1 MSAGFRLQSAQGWTL
16 SGLIEMNASER
27 SRRAALSFW
36 IGASTLAALPAGAQT
51 LDEQYAF
58 YLGAKCDEMNFE
70 REGDGVLL
78 PGQAGPRLETYCS
91 GLPPTG
97 GGGSTTASGGGAGA
111 SSGQGSAVADAT
123 LRRRRD
129 RARAEEQPPADDTS
143 IVDVGRLSAFLSVD
157 YQREHQHA
165 TRYEAGRRSDLAGVL
180 LGSDYRFGTTG
191 LIGLGLRLN
200 ERAGDFDNDSGDF
213 RTRASGAVLYGSWFP
228 RPNAFIDVNATIDRR
243 QVEIERIVTVR
254 KEVFGNPLFPPNI
267 VYDPPPAAVDTDAR
281 GTEWNI
287 ELRSGADFSA
297 GALTVGPRLALSS
310 RRTQTD
316 GFTETGDTPMTL
328 AFDEQ
333 TEKSLRTAVGFQAS
347 RAFDQTA
354 AVWVVQ
360 VNADW
365 IHEFEDD
372 QRVITARFAEDLRPD
387 PTQLAFL
394 DAPPD
399 RDVYAGRLSL
409 VAVFPHG
416 FSAFA
421 NVEGLL
427 GHDYIDRYGATLG
440 LRREF

>member
-1 MSAGFRLQSAQGWTL
+1 MNAFERRRRATL
-16 SGLIEMNASER
+16 SFCIV
-27 SRRAALSFW
+27 
-36 IGASTLAALPAGAQT
+36 ISTLLTLPVAAQT

-58 YLGAKCDEMNFE
+58 YLDAKCDEMNFE

-78 PGQAGPRLETYCS
+78 PGQAGPRLESYCS

-111 SSGQGSAVADAT
+111 SSGQGSAVSDAT

-129 RARAEEQPPADDTS
+129 RARGEEQPAADETS
-143 IVDVGRLSAFLSVD
+143 IVEVGRLSAFLSVD

-165 TRYEAGRRSDLAGVL
+165 TRYETGRRSNLAGLL

-200 ERAGDFDNDSGDF
+200 ERSGDFDNDTGDF
-213 RTRASGAVLYGSWFP
+213 RIRANGAVLYGSWFP
-228 RPNAFIDVNATIDRR
+228 RPSVFIDANATIDRR
-243 QVEIERIVTVR
+243 KLEVQRIVTVR
-254 KEVFGNPLFPPNI
+254 KEVFGNPMFPPNI
-267 VYDPPPAAVDTDAR
+267 VYDPPPAAVDADSDS
-281 GTEWNI
+281 TEWNL

-297 GALTVGPRLALSS
+297 GVFTWGPRVALTS
-310 RRTQTD
+310 RRTETD
-316 GFTETGDTPMTL
+316 AFTESGDTPMTL
-328 AFDEQ
+328 AFDAQ
-333 TEKSLRTAVGFQAS
+333 TEDSLRTAVGFQAT
-347 RAFDQTA
+347 RAFNRST

-360 VNADW
+360 FNADW

-372 QRVITARFAEDLRPD
+372 QRIITARFAEDLRPD

-409 VAVFPHG
+409 VAVFAHG

-421 NVEGLL
+421 NIEGLL